1 MPKRKES
8 GIEFVATLVWP
19 AGIVL
24 GFLAFIGIQ
33 YGLNWIWGS
42 SDNPFLS
49 GLGKVAATGTLAPFA
64 WLILI
69 AFCAASAA
77 SFFNR
82 RKRRQLLGAQ
92 TGMDSLRSMDWRT
105 FELLVGEAFRQQ
117 GYAVEETGQG
127 GADGGVDL
135 TLRKNGQRTIVQCKQ
150 WRAQRVGVQVVREMF
165 GILVDQGAAAVK
177 IVALGGYTPDAAAF
191 AHNKPIELIDGRT
204 LLATV
209 TRLQAKKEPEGSL
222 DNPLLFAGSVA
233 ACLLIAF
240 VLPSHRPQQPS
251 PATDRSMSSVDG
263 AQAPTTSL
271 PTAPVMPSIPAPVAT
286 QPAKKTYKASAPMSS
301 EELRDWEKR
310 NREAMKIMEK
320 TTPELAAPPPR

>member
-33 YGLNWIWGS
+33 YGLNWIWRS

-49 GLGKVAATGTLAPFA
+49 GLGKVAATGMLAPFA
-64 WLILI
+64 WLILV

-77 SFFNR
+77 SFFSR
-82 RKRRQLLGAQ
+82 RKRRQLLDAQ

-117 GYAVEETGQG
+117 GYAAEETGQG

-135 TLRKNGQRTIVQCKQ
+135 VLRKNGQKILVQCKQ

-191 AHNKPIELIDGRT
+191 ARNKPIELIDGRT
-204 LLATV
+204 LLSTV
-209 TRLQAKKEPEGSL
+209 TRLQAKKEPDGPL
-222 DNPLLFAGSVA
+222 DTPLLFAGSLA

-240 VLPSHRPQQPS
+240 ALPNRQSQPS
-251 PATDRSMSSVDG
+251 SPSTGRSISSVDE
-263 AQAPTTSL
+263 AKAPATFL
-271 PTAPVMPSIPAPVAT
+271 PTASMAHPIPAPVAT
-286 QPAKKTYKASAPMSS
+286 QPTKKIYKASAPMSS

-320 TTPELAAPPPR
+320 TTPELEAPPPH

>member
-19 AGIVL
+19 AGIAL

-42 SDNPFLS
+42 SDNPFLA

-135 TLRKNGQRTIVQCKQ
+135 ALRKNGQRTIVQCKQ

-165 GILVDQGAAAVK
+165 GILVDQGATAVK
-177 IVALGGYTPDAAAF
+177 IVALGSYTPDAAAF
-191 AHNKPIELIDGRT
+191 ARNKPIELIDGRK
-204 LLATV
+204 LLSTV
-209 TRLQAKKEPEGSL
+209 TRLQAKNEPDGPL

-240 VLPSHRPQQPS
+240 ALPNRQSQPPS
-251 PATDRSMSSVDG
+251 PATSRSISRVDD
-263 AQAPTTSL
+263 AKAPATLL
-271 PTAPVMPSIPAPVAT
+271 PTAPVAPTIPTSVAT
-286 QPAKKTYKASAPMSS
+286 QPTKKVYKASEPMSG

-320 TTPELAAPPPR
+320 TTPELEAPPPH